1 MRDFRGLVVFEGMF
15 SESGVLNKISWVFSL
30 QQGLVW
36 HPGAATLTW
45 LSDYD
50 KHLVT
55 GIGLS
60 FLTSVPQILCL
71 NLDAASKAN
80 LMWIKKVIL
89 VAMK

>member
-1 MRDFRGLVVFEGMF
+1 MQRNVLR
-15 SESGVLNKISWVFSL
+15 ESDVLNKISWVFSL
-30 QQGLVW
+30 QHGLVW

-60 FLTSVPQILCL
+60 FLTSNPQILCL
-71 NLDAASKAN
+71 NLDVASKAN
-80 LMWIKKVIL
+80 LM
-89 VAMK
+89 

>member
-1 MRDFRGLVVFEGMF
+1 MIFVNEGFWGVCVCKGMF
-15 SESGVLNKISWVFSL
+15 FESGVLNKISWVFSPL
-30 QQGLVW
+30 HGLVW

-60 FLTSVPQILCL
+60 FLTSFPQILCL
-71 NLDAASKAN
+71 NLDAPSKAN
-80 LMWIKKVIL
+80 LM
-89 VAMK
+89 

>member
-1 MRDFRGLVVFEGMF
+1 MCIGMF

-60 FLTSVPQILCL
+60 FLHFFIPSDSVHHLRRR
-71 NLDAASKAN
+71 
-80 LMWIKKVIL
+80 
-89 VAMK
+89 